1 MPLPILFIG
10 IAVATGAVGIGKTTK
25 AGFDQ
30 HNARMLNENS
40 DERMEEAANRLNTYR
55 KQCEKSLEMLGEEK
69 LFILNGNI
77 ADFMDTFTQIKNV
90 DFTESLGLNELNKLA
105 IDKKEFKELGDMRS
119 FAGSLSTGL
128 AAGVTGGA
136 LAAFGAYSAA
146 STFAAA
152 STGTAIASLSGAAA
166 SNATLAFFGGG
177 SVATGGLGVAGGS
190 AVLGGLVAGPALMI
204 MGIIVEAKAGKN
216 LEEAK
221 ANAAEAT
228 VYCEQMEAGAE
239 QCIAIRRRTDMFYS
253 LLSILDSRFLPLI
266 HKMQEVV
273 ANEGYDYSKYSIE
286 SKKAIAA
293 AASMAVSV
301 KAVLDTPLL
310 TDDGNLTEASEEL
323 CKKQMPAINHSAVQ
337 HHLPEDNQ

>member
-1 MPLPILFIG
+1 
-10 IAVATGAVGIGKTTK
+10 
-25 AGFDQ
+25 
-30 HNARMLNENS
+30 
-40 DERMEEAANRLNTYR
+40 
-55 KQCEKSLEMLGEEK
+55 
-69 LFILNGNI
+69 
-77 ADFMDTFTQIKNV
+77 
-90 DFTESLGLNELNKLA
+90 
-105 IDKKEFKELGDMRS
+105 MRS
-119 FAGSLSTGL
+119 FAGSLSSGM

-166 SNATLAFFGGG
+166 SNAMLAFFGGG
-177 SVATGGLGVAGGS
+177 SLAAGGLGVAGGT

-221 ANAAEAT
+221 ASAAEAAL
-228 VYCEQMEAGAE
+228 YCEQMEAGAE
-239 QCIAIRRRTDMFYS
+239 QCIAIRRRTDIFFS
-253 LLSILDSRFLPLI
+253 LLAILDSRFLPLI
-266 HKMQEVV
+266 HRMQEVV
-273 ANEGYDYSKYSIE
+273 AHEGYDYSKYSTE

-310 TDDGNLTEASEEL
+310 TDDGNLTESSEKL
-323 CKKQMPAINHSAVQ
+323 YVNQVPALKSMV
-337 HHLPEDNQ
+337 

>member
-1 MPLPILFIG
+1 MPIPILFIG

-30 HNARMLNENS
+30 YNAKKLNENS
-40 DERMEEAANRLNTYR
+40 DERMKEAANRLNVYR
-55 KQCEKSLEMLGEEK
+55 QQCEKSLEMLGEEK
-69 LFILNGNI
+69 LFVLNGNI
-77 ADFMDTFTQIKNV
+77 SDFMDTFTQIKNV

-105 IDKKEFKELGDMRS
+105 IDRKEFDELGEMRN
-119 FAGSLSTGL
+119 FAGSLTSGL

-177 SVATGGLGVAGGS
+177 SLAAGGLGMAGGT

-221 ANAAEAT
+221 ASAAEVT

-253 LLSILDSRFLPLI
+253 LLAILDSKFLPLI
-266 HKMQEVV
+266 HKMQETVSR
-273 ANEGYDYSKYSIE
+273 EGYDYSKYSTK
-286 SKKAIAA
+286 SKQTVAA
-293 AASMAVSV
+293 VASMAVSV

-310 TDDGNLTEASEEL
+310 TDDGCLTDASAKLYE
-323 CKKQMPAINHSAVQ
+323 KQAPKLKQQLQKQLEIK
-337 HHLPEDNQ
+337 

>member
-1 MPLPILFIG
+1 
-10 IAVATGAVGIGKTTK
+10 
-25 AGFDQ
+25 
-30 HNARMLNENS
+30 
-40 DERMEEAANRLNTYR
+40 
-55 KQCEKSLEMLGEEK
+55 
-69 LFILNGNI
+69 
-77 ADFMDTFTQIKNV
+77 MDTFTQIKNV

-105 IDKKEFKELGDMRS
+105 IDRKEFDELGEMRN
-119 FAGSLSTGL
+119 FAGSLTSGL

-177 SVATGGLGVAGGS
+177 SLAAGGLGMAGGT

-221 ANAAEAT
+221 ASAAEVT

-253 LLSILDSRFLPLI
+253 LLAILDSKFLPLI
-266 HKMQEVV
+266 HKMQETVSR
-273 ANEGYDYSKYSIE
+273 EGYDYSKYSTK
-286 SKKAIAA
+286 SKQTVAA

-310 TDDGNLTEASEEL
+310 TDDGCLTDASAKLYE
-323 CKKQMPAINHSAVQ
+323 KQAPKLKQLQKQLEIK
-337 HHLPEDNQ
+337 